1 MPGAILEIRKKING
15 VQNTRKITKA
25 MQLVAASKMRQ
36 FQKRALSARNF
47 AWDLLKILKNSL
59 NDGSTSVYTENRES
73 GKTLFV
79 IYTSDKGLCGP
90 LNNKLINGL
99 FRSSKWQNLK
109 EDERLLIT
117 IGKKS
122 YNYAKSNKIPVLENF
137 AGIPEKLSN
146 LDVIALVDKILQYW
160 QQEDATEEIKEVV
173 FIAPHYK
180 NSFTFYP
187 VMKTFLPFS
196 QEGIMSNTRVDEN
209 QEKLQTEDENEDSE
223 DRNMNMLFLPEP
235 EQVLKRLYEEI
246 IQAMFI
252 QAFMELKASEYSSR
266 MIAMQNA
273 TDSADKM
280 ISGLKLTYNKA
291 RQQAITQEIAEL
303 IGASMAIQGEQ

>member
-1 MPGAILEIRKKING
+1 MPGAILEIKKKIEG

-36 FQKRALSARNF
+36 FQKKAVSARGF
-47 AWDLLKILKNSL
+47 AWDMFKILEKNL
-59 NDGSTSVYTENRES
+59 TEENISTYTEKRTE

-79 IYTSDKGLCGP
+79 LYTSDKGLCGP

-99 FRSSKWQNLK
+99 FRSKKWKDLNENEK
-109 EDERLLIT
+109 LLIT

-122 YNYAKSNKIPVLENF
+122 YSYAKSNKIAVIEHF
-137 AGIPEKLSN
+137 FGIPEKLSN
-146 LDVIALVDKILQYW
+146 LDVIDIVDKILQYW
-160 QQEDATEEIKEVV
+160 NKEEGDENRAKEIIFV
-173 FIAPHYK
+173 APHYK

-187 VMKTFLPFS
+187 VIKTLLPFS
-196 QEGIMSNTRVDEN
+196 EEAIKSN
-209 QEKLQTEDENEDSE
+209 LHITEEEEEQAEEEIEEVKNLS
-223 DRNMNMLFLPEP
+223 MIFLPDQES
-235 EQVLKRLYEEI
+235 VLERLYEQI
-246 IQAMFI
+246 IQATFI
-252 QAFMELKASEYSSR
+252 QSFLELKASEYSSR

-280 ISGLKLTYNKA
+280 TNSLRLTFNKA

-303 IGASMAIQGEQ
+303 IGASMAISEE